1 MGDLFVLCEFWHFTS
16 AWEDKMLIVLQQQ
29 QQTKKIKIKK
39 LSKLSQKKSSTLK
52 SYQILKVGFELE
64 GKENKLPSES
74 VKI

>member
-1 MGDLFVLCEFWHFTS
+1 MGDLFVLCEFWNFTS
-16 AWEDKMLIVLQQQ
+16 AWEDKMRIVLQQQ
-29 QQTKKIKIKK
+29 QQKKKIKK

>member
-16 AWEDKMLIVLQQQ
+16 AWEDKMRIVLQQQ